1 MRRDFRLTEGRF
13 IALVLI
19 VLAAAGAFIL
29 DFFEDSG
36 ASYKLGISGVYGLAL
51 AIPAWSTSVM
61 TAYGGVALFLL
72 MTLES
77 SSLPIPSEVVLPF
90 AGFMVHDGRLSFA
103 SAIALATVGAMIGS
117 YVDYYIGRYLGNSR
131 LLRENPLFSRGL
143 VTAENWFRR
152 YGDAAVFATRFLA
165 GARTLIS
172 FPAGASKMSFVRF
185 SLLTLAG
192 CLIWNAALIYA
203 GFVLSEQWTMMTLV
217 MRQFYLPIALAV
229 AIGLVYLFVTRYR
242 SRSNR
247 S

>member
-1 MRRDFRLTEGRF
+1 MRREFRLTEGRF
-13 IALVLI
+13 IALILI
-19 VLAAAGAFIL
+19 VLAAAGAFLL

-36 ASYKLGISGVYGLAL
+36 ATYNLGISDINRLVL

-90 AGFMVHDGRLSFA
+90 AGFLVHDGRLSFT
-103 SAIALATVGAMIGS
+103 SALVLATVGAMIGS
-117 YVDYYIGRYLGNSR
+117 YVDYYIGRYLGNYR
-131 LLRENPLFSRGL
+131 LLRENPLFGRAL
-143 VTAENWFRR
+143 ARAENWFRR
-152 YGDAAVFATRFLA
+152 YGDVAVFATRFLA
-165 GARTLIS
+165 GARTLVS
-172 FPAGASKMSFVRF
+172 FPAGASRMSFVRF

-203 GFVLSEQWTMMTLV
+203 GFVLSEQWTMITLV

-229 AIGLVYLFVTRYR
+229 VIGFGYLFVTRYR
-242 SRSNR
+242 SRSN
-247 S
+247 

>member
-1 MRRDFRLTEGRF
+1 MRRDFRLTDGRF
-13 IALVLI
+13 IALILI
-19 VLAAAGAFIL
+19 VLAAAGVLFL
-29 DFFEDSG
+29 DFFENAG
-36 ASYKLGISGVYGLAL
+36 ASYSLGLSGVYRLVL

-61 TAYGGVALFLL
+61 SDYGGAALFLL

-90 AGFMVHDGRLSFA
+90 AGFLVHDGKLSFA
-103 SAIALATVGAMIGS
+103 SALALATVGAMIGS
-117 YVDYYIGRYLGNSR
+117 YIDYYIGRYLGNSR

-143 VTAENWFRR
+143 VRAEDWFRR
-152 YGDAAVFATRFLA
+152 YGDAAVFGTRFLA

-203 GFVLSEQWTMMTLV
+203 GYVLSEQWTLTTLV
-217 MRQFYLPIALAV
+217 ISQFYLPIALAV
-229 AIGLVYLFVTRYR
+229 AILLGYLFLTRYR
-242 SRSNR
+242 SRS